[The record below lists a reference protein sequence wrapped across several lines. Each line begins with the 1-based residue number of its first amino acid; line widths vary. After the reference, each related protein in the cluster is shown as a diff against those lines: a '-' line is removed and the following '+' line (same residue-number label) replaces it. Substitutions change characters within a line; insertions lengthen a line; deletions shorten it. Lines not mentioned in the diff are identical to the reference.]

1 MTERSQKELLQ
12 DSIWTITFGWRRHKW
27 LHAEAK
33 ALLDAYFET
42 NALLGEALIKAKRAA
57 DDAAA
62 QRALVELLTNELD
75 QKQKGHG

>member
-27 LHAEAK
+27 LHAEAR
-33 ALLDAYFET
+33 ALLDAYFEAKT
-42 NALLGEALIKAKRAA
+42 TIDQLRVEAKRLT

-62 QRALVELLTNELD
+62 QRALVERLTNELD
-75 QKQKGHG
+75 QRQQR